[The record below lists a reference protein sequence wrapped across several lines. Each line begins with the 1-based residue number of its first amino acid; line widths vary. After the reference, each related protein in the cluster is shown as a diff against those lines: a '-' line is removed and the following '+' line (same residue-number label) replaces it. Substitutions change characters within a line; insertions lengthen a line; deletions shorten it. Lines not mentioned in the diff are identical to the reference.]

1 MLVKVLACGICSS
14 DFNRVYKDSAY
25 FFPIILGHE
34 FSGQIVECGE
44 GVEDSYFNKK
54 VVVFP
59 LLPCNE
65 CEFCKEKHYAQCKKY
80 SYFGSRQ
87 NGAMAEYISVPLWN
101 VKVIPDDMSCSVAAL
116 GEPTAVAV
124 HAVNKIDNISG
135 KTVCISGSGTIGIL
149 AGMIAKSKGADVA
162 IVLRNDRKSF
172 S

>member
-1 MLVKVLACGICSS
+1 MKACVLKDKNNIVYEDVETPSPKKGEVLVKVLACGICSS

-65 CEFCKEKHYAQCKKY
+65 CEFCKKK
-80 SYFGSRQ
+80 
-87 NGAMAEYISVPLWN
+87 
-101 VKVIPDDMSCSVAAL
+101 
-116 GEPTAVAV
+116 T
-124 HAVNKIDNISG
+124 
-135 KTVCISGSGTIGIL
+135 
-149 AGMIAKSKGADVA
+149 
-162 IVLRNDRKSF
+162 LRTM
-172 S
+172 